1 MSISAPIYSQFLQ
14 KGESDNYDLYYLEN
28 DDKST
33 KLSEQIGSTPAG
45 STLVTLLKALWTQAS
60 KAGVTSIKVG
70 DNEPE
75 NGAVVVTLEKLGTVA
90 ITSDKLLL
98 IDTNKT
104 NIDTLIS
111 NLNSNTYNFAKKSD
125 IASVLRYKGTVAS
138 ESALPSSN
146 NQAGDVYLVTDKG
159 CEHIW
164 NGTKWEEFGP
174 TIDLSAYITSSQ
186 LTTQLNSLHTTI
198 TGEIEAVE
206 SSLESLISAAESK
219 ITNITNGTTKVGKA
233 TTADKLATP
242 RTVSL
247 SGDVT
252 GSATFDGSA
261 NVAINATMKDSGVS
275 AGTYSAVKVNSKGV
289 VLQGQQAVVFAN
301 SLEDSSLNNLVI
313 GGIAV
318 IGA

>member
-75 NGAVVVTLEKLGTVA
+75 NGAVVITLEKLGTVA

-111 NLNSNTYNFAKKSD
+111 NLNNNTYNFAKKSD
-125 IASVLRYKGTVAS
+125 ITSVLRYKGTVAS

-174 TIDLSAYITSSQ
+174 TIDLSTYITSSQ

-198 TGEIEAVE
+198 TGEIEAAE

-252 GSATFDGSA
+252 GSAAFDGSA

>member
-111 NLNSNTYNFAKKSD
+111 NLNNNTYNFAKKSD
-125 IASVLRYKGTVAS
+125 ITSVLRYKGTVAS

-174 TIDLSAYITSSQ
+174 TIDLSTYITSSQ

-247 SGDVT
+247 SGDIT
-252 GSATFDGSA
+252 GSAAFDGSA
-261 NVAINATMKDSGVS
+261 NVALIATMKDSGVS

>member
-1 MSISAPIYSQFLQ
+1 MAISAPIYSQFLQ
-14 KGESDNYDLYYLEN
+14 KGEGDNYNLYYLEN

-45 STLVTLLKALWTQAS
+45 STLVTLLKALWTQAN
-60 KAGVTSIKVG
+60 KAGVTSVKVG
-70 DNEPE
+70 NGEPE

-111 NLNSNTYNFAKKSD
+111 NLNNNTYNFAKKSD
-125 IASVLRYKGTVAS
+125 ITSILRYKGTVAS

-146 NQAGDVYLVTDKG
+146 NQAGDVYLVTDKA

-198 TGEIEAVE
+198 TAEINAAKSGLETSISEIETD
-206 SSLESLISAAESK
+206 
-219 ITNITNGTTKVGKA
+219 ITNITNGSTKVGKSA
-233 TTADKLATP
+233 TADKLATA
-242 RTVSL
+242 RTL
-247 SGDVT
+247 NLAGDVT
-252 GSATFDGSA
+252 GSASFDGSA
-261 NVAINATMKDSGVS
+261 NVSISATIKNSGVS
-275 AGTYSAVKVNSKGV
+275 AGTYSAVNVNAKGIV
-289 VLQGQQAVVFAN
+289 TAGQQAIVFAD

-313 GGIAV
+313 GGLAIV
-318 IGA
+318 GA

>member
-14 KGESDNYDLYYLEN
+14 KGEGDNYNLYYLEN
-28 DDKST
+28 DDKAT

-45 STLVTLLKALWTQAS
+45 STLVTLLKALWTQAN
-60 KAGVTSIKVG
+60 KAGVTSVKVG
-70 DNEPE
+70 NGEPE

-111 NLNSNTYNFAKKSD
+111 NLNNNTYNFAKKSD
-125 IASVLRYKGTVAS
+125 ITSILRYKGTVAS

-146 NQAGDVYLVTDKG
+146 NQAGDVYLVTDKA

-198 TGEIEAVE
+198 TAEINAAKSGLETSISEIETD
-206 SSLESLISAAESK
+206 
-219 ITNITNGTTKVGKA
+219 ITNITNGTTKVGKSA
-233 TTADKLATP
+233 TADKLATA
-242 RTVSL
+242 RTFTL
-247 SGDVT
+247 AGDVT
-252 GSATFDGSA
+252 GSASFDGSA
-261 NVAINATMKDSGVS
+261 NVSISATIKNSGVT
-275 AGTYSAVKVNSKGV
+275 AGTYSAVNVNAKGIV
-289 VLQGQQAVVFAN
+289 TAGQQAIVFAD
-301 SLEDSSLNNLVI
+301 SLEDSSLNSLVI
-313 GGIAV
+313 GGLAIV
-318 IGA
+318 GA

>member
-1 MSISAPIYSQFLQ
+1 MAISAPIYSQFLQ
-14 KGESDNYDLYYLEN
+14 KGEGDNYNLYYLEN

-45 STLVTLLKALWTQAS
+45 STLVTLLKALWTQAN
-60 KAGVTSIKVG
+60 KAGVTSVKVG
-70 DNEPE
+70 DGEPE

-111 NLNSNTYNFAKKSD
+111 NLNNNTYNFAKKSD
-125 IASVLRYKGTVAS
+125 ITSILRYKGTVAS

-146 NQAGDVYLVTDKG
+146 NQAGDVYLVTDKA

-198 TGEIEAVE
+198 TAEINAAKSGLETSISEIETD
-206 SSLESLISAAESK
+206 
-219 ITNITNGTTKVGKA
+219 ITNITNGTTKVGKSA
-233 TTADKLATP
+233 TADKLATA
-242 RTVSL
+242 RTFTL
-247 SGDVT
+247 AGDVT
-252 GSATFDGSA
+252 GSASFDGSA
-261 NVAINATMKDSGVS
+261 NVSISATIKNSGVT
-275 AGTYSAVKVNSKGV
+275 AGTYSAVNVNAKGIV
-289 VLQGQQAVVFAN
+289 TAGQQAIVFAD
-301 SLEDSSLNNLVI
+301 SLEDSSLNSLVI
-313 GGIAV
+313 GGLAIV
-318 IGA
+318 GA

>member
-45 STLVTLLKALWTQAS
+45 STLVTLLKTLWTQAS

-111 NLNSNTYNFAKKSD
+111 NLNNNTYNFAKKSD
-125 IASVLRYKGTVAS
+125 ITSVLRYKGTVAS
-138 ESALPSSN
+138 ESALPGSN

-174 TIDLSAYITSSQ
+174 TIDLSTYITSSQ

-252 GSATFDGSA
+252 GSAAFDGSA

>member
-1 MSISAPIYSQFLQ
+1 MAISAPIYSQFLQ

-28 DDKST
+28 DDKAT

-60 KAGVTSIKVG
+60 KAGVTSVKVG

-98 IDTNKT
+98 IDTNKQ
-104 NIDTLIS
+104 NIDTLTS
-111 NLNSNTYNFAKKSD
+111 NLNSNTYGFAKKSD

-146 NQAGDVYLVTDKG
+146 NQPGDVYLVTDKG

-174 TIDLSAYITSSQ
+174 TIDLSPYITSSQ

-206 SSLESLISAAESK
+206 SSLESLISATESK

-242 RTVSL
+242 RTISL

-252 GSATFDGSA
+252 GSASFDGSS
-261 NVAINATMKDSGVS
+261 NVAINAIMKDSGVS

>member
-111 NLNSNTYNFAKKSD
+111 NLNNNTYNFAKKSD
-125 IASVLRYKGTVAS
+125 ITSVLRYKGTVAS

-174 TIDLSAYITSSQ
+174 TIDLSTYITSSQ

-198 TGEIEAVE
+198 TGEIKAAE

-252 GSATFDGSA
+252 GSAAFDGSA